1 MKNKPKIVR
10 VNRTEF
16 ELDDGR
22 VYEHP
27 VPLDYDPTIEDFQRI
42 YNHWKG
48 VIEQYVEE
56 ADRQTDRAE

>member
-1 MKNKPKIVR
+1 MKNKPKVVR

-16 ELDDGR
+16 ELTDGR

-42 YNHWKG
+42 YDHWKG

-56 ADRQTDRAE
+56 ADRQTDRTE